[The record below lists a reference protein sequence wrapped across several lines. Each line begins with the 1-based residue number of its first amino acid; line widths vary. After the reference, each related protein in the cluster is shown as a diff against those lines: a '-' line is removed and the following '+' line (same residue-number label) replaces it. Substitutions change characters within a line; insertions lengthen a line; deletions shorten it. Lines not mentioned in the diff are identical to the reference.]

1 MICSNSSWYF
11 VIFSFAPYE
20 SGTVI
25 FSTVPCRVWCQAF
38 LGYENFIFLAFAD
51 IILLLVYFLQPITTK
66 TFFFVYFDRT
76 TISYSCRMNDRK
88 IASVFFDMLSYTIGN
103 IIFCIFKFNN
113 HRLAEASF
121 LSCLCFNYLD

>member
-20 SGTVI
+20 SGTII

-38 LGYENFIFLAFAD
+38 CRVRRFYIFGVCWHYIVVSLF
-51 IILLLVYFLQPITTK
+51 TTANNYK
-66 TFFFVYFDRT
+66 NIFFVYFDRT